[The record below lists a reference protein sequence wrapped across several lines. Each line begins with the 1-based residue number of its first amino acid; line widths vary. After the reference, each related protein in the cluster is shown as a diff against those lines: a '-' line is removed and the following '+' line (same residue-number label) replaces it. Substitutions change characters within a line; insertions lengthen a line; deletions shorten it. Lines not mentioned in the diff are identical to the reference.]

1 MAHFAE
7 IDGNNKVVRVVRVQN
22 EVLDNNGTEDEGKGI
37 RFLNQLLGPSTRIQT
52 SYSGSFRKNFAGIG
66 DTYNSEKDAFIR
78 NKPYESWLFDENTCQ
93 WYPPVEKPNDNND
106 YLWDEDN
113 QQWIEY

>member
-37 RFLNQLLGPSTRIQT
+37 RFLNQLLGPST
-52 SYSGSFRKNFAGIG
+52 
-66 DTYNSEKDAFIR
+66 
-78 NKPYESWLFDENTCQ
+78 
-93 WYPPVEKPNDNND
+93 
-106 YLWDEDN
+106 
-113 QQWIEY
+113 